1 MKMQLTNAVVKNI
14 AKDIR
19 NDHFKYAIGGVLD
32 NIAIFTSN
40 NAAMLIKAEVNDDF
54 INYLRQVKQPASD
67 YQVLN
72 ELLTSMHKYVINEIT
87 YDDFEHVKHQGKEL
101 ISFNDLLFDPKLF
114 TKFHSSKKFDFRV
127 WQYGSQHGVIVDE
140 YIYEDD
146 MFEPCALIL
155 GVRNL

>member
-1 MKMQLTNAVVKNI
+1 MQLTNAVVKNI

-19 NDHFKYAIGGVLD
+19 NDRFKYAIGGILD

-72 ELLTSMHKYVINEIT
+72 DLLTSMHKYVINEIT

-101 ISFNDLLFDPKLF
+101 ISFNGLLFDPKLF

-127 WQYGSQHGVIVDE
+127 WQYGSLLL
-140 YIYEDD
+140 YS
-146 MFEPCALIL
+146 FAALTAAVSL
-155 GVRNL
+155 EATHSGQ

>member
-1 MKMQLTNAVVKNI
+1 MQLTNAVVKNI

-19 NDHFKYAIGGVLD
+19 NDHFKYAIGGILD

-40 NAAMLIKAEVNDDF
+40 NGAMLVKAEVNDEF

-101 ISFNDLLFDPKLF
+101 ISFNGLLFDPKLF
-114 TKFHSSKKFDFRV
+114 TKFHNKKFDFRV

-146 MFEPCALIL
+146 MYEPCALIL